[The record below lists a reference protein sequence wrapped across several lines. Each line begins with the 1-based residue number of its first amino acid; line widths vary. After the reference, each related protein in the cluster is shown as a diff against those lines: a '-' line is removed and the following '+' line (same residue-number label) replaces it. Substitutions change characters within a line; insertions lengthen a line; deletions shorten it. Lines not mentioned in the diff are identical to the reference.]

1 MLYRTLLEGTRA
13 EHHRVMTPW
22 HAFAALKPEEF
33 TTRGKELAARFA
45 ANASEDKALNTR
57 IAQLFAGKAPAN
69 LGDVAGRYGKLFATI
84 ARKWEKA
91 LADADRADRERPAAL
106 DGEAEEELRQL
117 IFDPG
122 GPLDDRTAGDVK
134 DRLEGERRARY
145 DELKKAVEDWR
156 DDPSAPP
163 LARIL
168 EDADEPPLT
177 RVFRRGKPEDPGDE
191 VPRRFLPVLAGPNA
205 PPFSDGT
212 GRYDLAKA
220 IASKANPLTA
230 RVWVNRVW
238 GHLLGHGLVATP
250 GDFGTRSAPPSHP
263 ELLDWL
269 ANSLMAEGWSS
280 KRLIRRIVLSR
291 TYQQASADRPEMKTV
306 DPANELFWRQ
316 NRKRLELEPL
326 RDAML
331 AASGQLDP
339 ATGGRSID
347 VAAHPDSRRRTLY
360 LAVKRESLPAFFRAF
375 DFANPDLHTPERHET
390 TVPQQAL
397 FLLNGR
403 FVAAQAQALA
413 RRAGEASA
421 RDRDDD
427 ETFIERAFGC
437 ALGRAPS
444 RDDRD
449 QALAFLRAAAALEP
463 AGSER
468 SCADTVVEPPASEAA
483 ARHLSPREKLA
494 QVLLLCNEFT
504 YLD

>member
-1 MLYRTLLEGTRA
+1 MAAQQDQGKPPEAAAARPGLTDGLHADVIVLYRTLLEGTRA

-306 DPANELFWRQ
+306 DPANDLSGGRTASGWSWSRSAMPCWR
-316 NRKRLELEPL
+316 L
-326 RDAML
+326 RDSLTRPRVGA
-331 AASGQLDP
+331 
-339 ATGGRSID
+339 RS
-347 VAAHPDSRRRTLY
+347 T
-360 LAVKRESLPAFFRAF
+360 
-375 DFANPDLHTPERHET
+375 
-390 TVPQQAL
+390 
-397 FLLNGR
+397 
-403 FVAAQAQALA
+403 
-413 RRAGEASA
+413 
-421 RDRDDD
+421 
-427 ETFIERAFGC
+427 
-437 ALGRAPS
+437 
-444 RDDRD
+444 
-449 QALAFLRAAAALEP
+449 
-463 AGSER
+463 
-468 SCADTVVEPPASEAA
+468 
-483 ARHLSPREKLA
+483 SPRTRIPA
-494 QVLLLCNEFT
+494 AGPST
-504 YLD
+504 WP